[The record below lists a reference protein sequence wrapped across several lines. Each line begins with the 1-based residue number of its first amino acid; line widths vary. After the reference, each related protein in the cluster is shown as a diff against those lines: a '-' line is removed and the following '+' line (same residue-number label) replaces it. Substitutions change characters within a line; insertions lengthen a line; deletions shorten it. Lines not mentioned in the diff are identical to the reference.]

1 GPGQAVATSLD
12 DLQAKAAAV
21 HEALPW
27 IKRLSGCTVVVK
39 YGGAAMGTAGFDAF
53 VDDVVLLRYVG
64 VDVIVVHGGGPEV
77 SQFMTRFGKEPVFVD
92 GHRVPDAETMDLAR
106 MVLVGRV
113 NKTLVGRINTH
124 GRLAVGLSG
133 EDGLLLVA
141 RPRVDPGGRDL
152 GYVGD
157 VAAVDPTALRALT
170 DKGLVPVVAT
180 VAAGPGGQPYNVNA
194 DAAAGSLAGSLGA
207 EKLVYLTDVEGLYAD
222 LDDPGSLLQQ
232 LTAAAIEA
240 HLPRGEGTATGAP
253 DESRDKGGSSLPE
266 REAAVLWPTYVRPQ
280 VEFVRGQ
287 GVRLWDARGGEYLD
301 FLGGVAVVA
310 AGHAQ
315 PRVVEAVT
323 AQLGTLGH
331 TSNLYFTGPQV
342 ELAERLV
349 GLFRGEPKVL

>member
-1 GPGQAVATSLD
+1 MTTAQPAAGPDQRGPAGPGQPASLD
-12 DLQAKAAAV
+12 ELQAKAAAV

-64 VDVIVVHGGGPEV
+64 LDVIVVHGGGPEV
-77 SQFMTRFGKEPVFVD
+77 SELMTRFGKEPVFVD
-92 GHRVPDAETMDLAR
+92 GHRVTDAETMDLAR

-133 EDGLLLVA
+133 EDGLLVA

-180 VAAGPGGQPYNVNA
+180 VAAGPEGRPYNVNA
-194 DAAAGSLAGSLGA
+194 DAAAGSLAAALGA
-207 EKLVYLTDVEGLYAD
+207 EKLVYLTDVEGLYGD
-222 LDDPGSLLQQ
+222 LADPGSLLQQ
-232 LTAAAIEA
+232 LTVDEVEAILAEGRVA
-240 HLPRGEGTATGAP
+240 SGMVPKLTGIVTALRG
-253 DESRDKGGSSLPE
+253 
-266 REAAVLWPTYVRPQ
+266 
-280 VEFVRGQ
+280 
-287 GVRLWDARGGEYLD
+287 GVRRAHILD
-301 FLGGVAVVA
+301 GRREHALLLELFTDSGVGTMVA
-310 AGHAQ
+310 AGDEE
-315 PRVVEAVT
+315 VE
-323 AQLGTLGH
+323 
-331 TSNLYFTGPQV
+331 
-342 ELAERLV
+342 R
-349 GLFRGEPKVL
+349 